1 MEFKDLKKQYMF
13 LKKEIDCAI
22 NSVISETNFISGR
35 QVKELE
41 DELAEYVGTRFC
53 IGCANG
59 TDALKL
65 ALMAWDIGAG
75 DAVFVPD
82 FTFFASGEVVS
93 MLGATPVFVDVEETT
108 YNIDCKKLEA
118 SIEKI
123 LEGDQLC
130 PKVILAVDLFG
141 QPADFGEI
149 RRLAA
154 KYNLKILEDGAQG
167 FGGAMNG
174 KPACSL
180 GDISTTSFFPAKP
193 LGCYGDGGAVFLNDE
208 EAEKLIRSYQNHGK
222 GNNKY
227 DNVRIGMNSRLDTI
241 QAAILLA
248 KFEEF
253 KKSELDKINEFA
265 GVYDAGLEGI
275 VGIPYMK
282 EKFYSSWAQYTI
294 RLKDRSEREGLRKYL
309 AERNIPSMIYY
320 PKPMHRQL
328 AFQNSAL
335 YCKEEDYKVTNKLC
349 DTVLSL
355 PLHPYM
361 EEDDLK
367 KVINAVREYKQ
378 RTV

>member
-1 MEFKDLKKQYMF
+1 MEFKDLKKQYRF

-123 LEGDQLC
+123 LEEDQLC

-167 FGGAMNG
+167 FGGAMDG

-208 EAEKLIRSYQNHGK
+208 ESEKLIRSYQNHGK

-275 VGIPYMK
+275 VGIPNIK

-335 YCKEEDYKVTNKLC
+335 YCKEADYKVTNKLC